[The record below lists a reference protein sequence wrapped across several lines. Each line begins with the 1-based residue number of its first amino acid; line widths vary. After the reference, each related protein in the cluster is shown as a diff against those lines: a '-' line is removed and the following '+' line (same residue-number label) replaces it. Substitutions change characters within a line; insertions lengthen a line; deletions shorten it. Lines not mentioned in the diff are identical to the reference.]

1 MARLKQRE
9 ASRRLT
15 TGPSTAA
22 SQPITRAAWQP
33 RTVVFVIDARG
44 RALSGFGKAREQ
56 LIRAVN
62 RLDQKQLF
70 NAVVLGINSRRKM
83 YRC

>member
-1 MARLKQRE
+1 
-9 ASRRLT
+9 
-15 TGPSTAA
+15 
-22 SQPITRAAWQP
+22 
-33 RTVVFVIDARG
+33 VVFVIDARG